1 MYSRLHIETLA
12 ARTAETAVR
21 SIQIVA
27 GPRQVGKTTL
37 VRALL
42 TRLTAQGRASNDA
55 WMFEAVDQF
64 DTSLSIDLSVT
75 EVVIEDRSL
84 PRNADWLAARWNVGR
99 TNAQRWA
106 AKRSVGQL
114 PYVLVFDEIQKIP
127 NWSEQVKGLWDAD
140 RAERLPMHV
149 VLLGSSPLLVQKG
162 LTESLAGRYE
172 LINVRH
178 WALAEMQD
186 AFDVTLDEYIFFGGY
201 PGAISLR
208 RDEARWRNYVLA
220 SLIAPSIE
228 RDVLALHRVEKPA
241 LLRSLFELS
250 AAYSGQI
257 LSYTKMTGQLQDAGN
272 TTTLAHYLNLL
283 EQSGLA
289 SGLQKYAGEIVR
301 RRASSP
307 KLNVH
312 NTALMTATSGY
323 TFQQAQADREFWG
336 RLTEA
341 CVGAHL
347 INTAEH
353 DCAVYHWRESPHEV
367 DFILRHGRHL
377 TAIEVK
383 SGTKTGH
390 ASGLTSFGESFP
402 VTRKLIVGNGV
413 GCDVSIAEFLSEP
426 AAFWASPTNRT

>member
-1 MYSRLHIETLA
+1 MYSRSHLETLK
-12 ARTAETAVR
+12 ARLSEPLVR
-21 SIQIVA
+21 SIQILA

-37 VRALL
+37 IRDLLRRLEGQNEVR
-42 TRLTAQGRASNDA
+42 NDA

-64 DTSLSIDLSVT
+64 DSARRIDLSAT
-75 EVVIEDRSL
+75 EVAIEDRTT
-84 PRNADWLAARWNVGR
+84 PRNADWLAGRWNEARFNVR
-99 TNAQRWA
+99 QRLSKQKTN
-106 AKRSVGQL
+106 GT
-114 PYVLVFDEIQKIP
+114 PYLLVFDEIQKIP

-178 WALAEMQD
+178 WALDEMQD

-208 RDEARWRNYVLA
+208 GDEPRWRNYVLA

-228 RDVLALHRVEKPA
+228 RDVLSLHRVEKPA

-272 TTTLAHYLNLL
+272 TTTLAHYLSLL
-283 EQSGLA
+283 EQSGLV
-289 SGLQKYAGEIVR
+289 SGLHKYAGEVVR

-312 NTALMTATSGY
+312 NTALMTAPSGY
-323 TFQQAQADREFWG
+323 TFQQAKADREFWG

-341 CVGAHL
+341 CIGAHL

-353 DCAVYHWRESPHEV
+353 DCDVYHWRESPHEV
-367 DFILRHGRHL
+367 DFILRRGRNL

-390 ASGLTSFGESFP
+390 VSGLTSFADSFP
-402 VTRKLIVGNGV
+402 VTRKLIVGNAA
-413 GCDVSIAEFLSEP
+413 GCDASIAEFLSQP
-426 AAFWASPTNRT
+426 AAFWTNPAHRT